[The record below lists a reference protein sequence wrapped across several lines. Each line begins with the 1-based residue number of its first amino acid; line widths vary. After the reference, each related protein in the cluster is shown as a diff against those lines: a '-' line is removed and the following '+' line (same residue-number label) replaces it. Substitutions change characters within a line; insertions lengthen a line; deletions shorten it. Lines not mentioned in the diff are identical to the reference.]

1 MSRGQ
6 SVSVQKWPFSAISAS
21 SNGITCA
28 AYTSTPPRNSADFL
42 ELAENGTFL
51 DRKLIRVF
59 NETAEG
65 HPYQFPSTRLKL
77 LDLEGSFWSEG
88 V

>member
-6 SVSVQKWPFSAISAS
+6 SVSAQKWPFPAISAS
-21 SNGITCA
+21 IDGITCSA
-28 AYTSTPPRNSADFL
+28 HTSTPPRNSADFL
-42 ELAENGTFL
+42 ELAENGPFL

-59 NETAEG
+59 NETVEG
-65 HPYQFPSTRLKL
+65 HSYQFPSTRLKL